1 MKTTSLRRWLTALV
15 AGTAFLLPSAAS
27 LSAKEVVKIN
37 FFANENDED
46 FDGSMVFKDYVES
59 RSNGEIEVQVY
70 PNGGFCSKD
79 AECLDAIQSGALEIY
94 ITTIGGFGNVYGPAQ
109 VMDLPYM
116 FPDDRVA
123 ECVFDGPFTHQ
134 LRVAVLDEGIPMRLM
149 AISNT
154 GGWRNIANTKR
165 QIRSPQDV
173 KGLKVRTIKADV
185 QIELVKA
192 MGGNPT
198 PISWPEVYTSLATG
212 VVDGTKNGITDIVG
226 MKFHEHLKHITLDG
240 HAYMGALWFF
250 SEARWQQFPAA
261 HQRIL
266 FDGFQH
272 LKSTAR
278 AFPMRKQVP
287 AYEDFK
293 KAGGTIYVPTPA
305 EKEAFKAAAA
315 PVYDWYKGK
324 FGDEWL
330 IKLEN
335 AVAQCNASVTNEFLM
350 ATQPKLRN

>member
-1 MKTTSLRRWLTALV
+1 MKSRISRCLSAFMV
-15 AGTAFLLPSAAS
+15 GAAFLLGNG
-27 LSAKEVVKIN
+27 LNISAKEVVKIN

-59 RSNGEIEVQVY
+59 RSNGEIEVQIY

-109 VMDLPYM
+109 VLDLPYM

-123 ECVFDGPFTHQ
+123 ECVFDGPFTNQ
-134 LRVAVLDEGIPMRLM
+134 LRAAVLEEGIPMRLM

-154 GGWRNIANTKR
+154 GGWRNIANTKK
-165 QIRSPQDV
+165 QIRTPNDV
-173 KGLKVRTIKADV
+173 NGLKVRTIKADV

-250 SEARWQQFPAA
+250 SEARWQQFPRA

-272 LKSTAR
+272 LKTTAR

-293 KAGGTIYVPTPA
+293 KAGGTIYVPTPS
-305 EKEAFKAAAA
+305 EKAAFKTAAA
-315 PVYDWYKGK
+315 PVYDWYLNK

-330 IKLEN
+330 FKLEN
-335 AVAQCNASVTNEFLM
+335 AVAQCNASLTDEFLT
-350 ATQPKLRN
+350 ATQPKLRD